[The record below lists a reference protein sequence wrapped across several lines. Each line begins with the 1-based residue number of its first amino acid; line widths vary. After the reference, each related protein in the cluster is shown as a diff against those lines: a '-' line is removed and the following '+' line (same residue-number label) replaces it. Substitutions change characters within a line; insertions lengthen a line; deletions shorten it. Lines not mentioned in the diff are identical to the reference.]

1 MKTARDPRHQH
12 RIHLMQQLFSW
23 QFRQIK
29 PPKEISEIVKKLKTI
44 DALIEKSAPTRP
56 LLEIN
61 RIDLAILRLA
71 VFELIIK
78 KEVPLKVA
86 IDEAI
91 ELGKQYGSDSSSAFI
106 NGALGQVVKLKK
118 INVNS

>member
-12 RIHLMQQLFSW
+12 RIHLMRLLFSW
-23 QFRQIK
+23 NFLKEK

-44 DALIEKSAPTRP
+44 DALIEKSAPSRP

-71 VFELIIK
+71 IFELIIK
-78 KEVPLKVA
+78 KEAPPKVI
-86 IDEAI
+86 IDEAV
-91 ELGKQYGSDSSSAFI
+91 ELGKQYGSDSSSAFV

-118 INVNS
+118 IHVNN